1 MRNYSHHGENNYMP
15 KAGFVCPLMEIV
27 LIRGRRLVHERVLR
41 RMLFIRRF
49 EYQNL
54 LIRLICSTTKL

>member
-1 MRNYSHHGENNYMP
+1 MRNYSHHGENNNMP
-15 KAGFVCPLMEIV
+15 KSGFVCPLIKII
-27 LIRGRRLVHERVLR
+27 LIRGCRLVRERMLR

-54 LIRLICSTTKL
+54 LIRLIFSTTKL